1 MIDMFDV
8 DKTKEISFDEFQQ
21 LWAYLGNLR
30 EAFDK
35 FDVDKGGAID
45 AQELTE
51 GRLKNKISCS
61 IFFCF
66 CRTEL

>member
-8 DKTKEISFDEFQQ
+8 DKTKQISFEEFQQ

-30 EAFDK
+30 DAFNQ

-51 GRLKNKISCS
+51 GNYYICN
-61 IFFCF
+61 
-66 CRTEL
+66 

>member
-8 DKTKEISFDEFQQ
+8 DKTKEINYEEFQL

-30 EAFDK
+30 NAFDR

-51 GRLKNKISCS
+51 GTL
-61 IFFCF
+61 
-66 CRTEL
+66 ELRS

>member
-8 DKTKEISFDEFQQ
+8 DKTKEISFEEFQQ

-30 EAFDK
+30 QAFDK

-51 GRLKNKISCS
+51 GILLKFKNFIKSLKS
-61 IFFCF
+61 S
-66 CRTEL
+66 LN